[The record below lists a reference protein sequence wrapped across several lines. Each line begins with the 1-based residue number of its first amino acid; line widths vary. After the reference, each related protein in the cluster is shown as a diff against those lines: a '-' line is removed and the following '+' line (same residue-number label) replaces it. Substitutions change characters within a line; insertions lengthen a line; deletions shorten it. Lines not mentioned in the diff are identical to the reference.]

1 MPNLNSAAASVTL
14 SSTERGERAGTMMM
28 HRFLKRGGVGLLAIG
43 ILTAACASS
52 NVMNVQYQLP
62 ALAGGPIPRS
72 VVIVF
77 EDDRK
82 SSAFLT
88 RSAREEL
95 EGFSDVY
102 ALTVSRPGRGNELKG
117 AYPLG
122 PLFTEILRYR
132 LEDSGVKVRPSGAD
146 ADAEFRLV
154 LKEFQL
160 DFGDRKW
167 SASVAYETRL
177 LKNGTLLSMQAVT
190 GSAERVMF
198 MKKADAEKVVGE
210 LVSDAINQM
219 DLTGLFKRAGL

>member
-1 MPNLNSAAASVTL
+1 
-14 SSTERGERAGTMMM
+14 M
-28 HRFLKRGGVGLLAIG
+28 HRLQKWGYGAWVAFG
-43 ILTAACASS
+43 ILAAACASS

-72 VVIVF
+72 VVVVF
-77 EDDRK
+77 EDARK
-82 SSAFLT
+82 NRAFLT
-88 RSAREEL
+88 PSAREEL

-102 ALTVSRPGRGNELKG
+102 ALTVSKPGRGNELRG

-132 LEDSGVKVRPSGAD
+132 LEDSGVKVMPPGAN
-146 ADAEFRLV
+146 ANAELNVV
-154 LKEFQL
+154 LNEFQL

-167 SASVAYETRL
+167 SASVAYEARL

-210 LVSDAINQM
+210 LVSDTINQM

>member
-1 MPNLNSAAASVTL
+1 
-14 SSTERGERAGTMMM
+14 M
-28 HRFLKRGGVGLLAIG
+28 HRLQKWGYGAWVAFG
-43 ILTAACASS
+43 ILAAACASS

-72 VVIVF
+72 VVVVF
-77 EDDRK
+77 EDARK
-82 SSAFLT
+82 NRAFLT
-88 RSAREEL
+88 PSAREEL

-102 ALTVSRPGRGNELKG
+102 ALTVSKPGRGNELRG

-132 LEDSGVKVRPSGAD
+132 LEDSGVKVMPPGAN
-146 ADAEFRLV
+146 ADAELNVV
-154 LKEFQL
+154 LNEFQL

-190 GSAERVMF
+190 GNAERVMF

>member
-1 MPNLNSAAASVTL
+1 
-14 SSTERGERAGTMMM
+14 MMM

-102 ALTVSRPGRGNELKG
+102 ALTVSRPGRGSELKG

-132 LEDSGVKVRPSGAD
+132 LEDSGVKVMPPGAD
-146 ADAEFRLV
+146 ADAELNLV

>member
-1 MPNLNSAAASVTL
+1 
-14 SSTERGERAGTMMM
+14 M
-28 HRFLKRGGVGLLAIG
+28 HRLQKWGYGAWVAFG
-43 ILTAACASS
+43 ILAAACASS

-72 VVIVF
+72 VVVVF
-77 EDDRK
+77 EDARK
-82 SSAFLT
+82 NRAFLT
-88 RSAREEL
+88 PSAREEL

-102 ALTVSRPGRGNELKG
+102 ALTVSKPGRGNELRG

-132 LEDSGVKVRPSGAD
+132 LEDSGVKVMPPGAN
-146 ADAEFRLV
+146 ADAELNVV
-154 LKEFQL
+154 LNEFQL

-167 SASVAYETRL
+167 SASVAYEARL

-210 LVSDAINQM
+210 LVSDTINQM

>member
-1 MPNLNSAAASVTL
+1 
-14 SSTERGERAGTMMM
+14 MMM

-43 ILTAACASS
+43 ILTVACASS

-102 ALTVSRPGRGNELKG
+102 ALTVSRPGRGSELKG

-132 LEDSGVKVRPSGAD
+132 LEDSGVKVMPPGAD
-146 ADAEFRLV
+146 ADAELNLV

>member
-1 MPNLNSAAASVTL
+1 
-14 SSTERGERAGTMMM
+14 MMM

-102 ALTVSRPGRGNELKG
+102 ALTVSRPGRGSELKG
-117 AYPLG
+117 AYALG

-132 LEDSGVKVRPSGAD
+132 LEDSGVKVVPSGAN
-146 ADAEFRLV
+146 ADAELNLV

-177 LKNGTLLSMQAVT
+177 LKNGTLLSMQAVK
-190 GSAERVMF
+190 GNAERVMF
-198 MKKADAEKVVGE
+198 MKKADAEKVIGE

>member
-1 MPNLNSAAASVTL
+1 
-14 SSTERGERAGTMMM
+14 M
-28 HRFLKRGGVGLLAIG
+28 HRLQKWGYGAWVAFG
-43 ILTAACASS
+43 ILAAACASS

-72 VVIVF
+72 VVVVF
-77 EDDRK
+77 EDARK
-82 SSAFLT
+82 NRAFLT
-88 RSAREEL
+88 PSAREEL

-102 ALTVSRPGRGNELKG
+102 ALTVSKPGRGNELRG

-132 LEDSGVKVRPSGAD
+132 LEDSGVKVMPPGAN
-146 ADAEFRLV
+146 ADAELNVV
-154 LKEFQL
+154 LNEFQL

-167 SASVAYETRL
+167 SASVAYEARL

-190 GSAERVMF
+190 GNAERVMF
-198 MKKADAEKVVGE
+198 LKKADAEKVVGE

>member
-1 MPNLNSAAASVTL
+1 
-14 SSTERGERAGTMMM
+14 MMM
-28 HRFLKRGGVGLLAIG
+28 HRFLKREGVGLLAIG

-102 ALTVSRPGRGNELKG
+102 ALTVSRPGRGSELKG
-117 AYPLG
+117 AYALG

-132 LEDSGVKVRPSGAD
+132 LEDSGVKVVPSGAN
-146 ADAEFRLV
+146 ADAELNLV

-190 GSAERVMF
+190 GNAERVMF

-210 LVSDAINQM
+210 LVSDTINQM

>member
-1 MPNLNSAAASVTL
+1 
-14 SSTERGERAGTMMM
+14 MMM
-28 HRFLKRGGVGLLAIG
+28 HQLRKLGGVGLLAIG
-43 ILTAACASS
+43 ILTGGCASS

-62 ALAGGPIPRS
+62 ALAGGPIPHS
-72 VVIVF
+72 VVIGF
-77 EDDRK
+77 EDARK
-82 SSAFLT
+82 NSAFLT
-88 RSAREEL
+88 QSAREEL

-117 AYPLG
+117 AYPLA

-132 LEDSGVKVRPSGAD
+132 LEDSGVKVMPPGAN
-146 ADAEFRLV
+146 ADAELKLV
-154 LKEFQL
+154 LNEFQL

-167 SASVAYETRL
+167 SASVAYEARL
-177 LKNGTLLSMQAVT
+177 LKNGTLLSMQGVT

-210 LVSDAINQM
+210 LVSDTINQM

>member
-1 MPNLNSAAASVTL
+1 
-14 SSTERGERAGTMMM
+14 M
-28 HRFLKRGGVGLLAIG
+28 HRLQKWGYGAWVAFG
-43 ILTAACASS
+43 ILAAACASS
-52 NVMNVQYQLP
+52 NVLNVQYQLP

-77 EDDRK
+77 EDARK
-82 SSAFLT
+82 NRAFLT
-88 RSAREEL
+88 PSAREEL

-102 ALTVSRPGRGNELKG
+102 ALTVSKPGRGNELRG

-132 LEDSGVKVRPSGAD
+132 LEDCGVKVMPPGAN
-146 ADAEFRLV
+146 ADAELNLV
-154 LKEFQL
+154 LNAFQL

-167 SASVAYETRL
+167 SASVAYEARL
-177 LKNGTLLSMQAVT
+177 LKNGVLLSMQAVT

-198 MKKADAEKVVGE
+198 MKRADAEKVVGE
-210 LVSDAINQM
+210 LVSDTINQM

>member
-1 MPNLNSAAASVTL
+1 
-14 SSTERGERAGTMMM
+14 M
-28 HRFLKRGGVGLLAIG
+28 HRLQKWGYGAWVAFG
-43 ILTAACASS
+43 ILAAACASS

-62 ALAGGPIPRS
+62 ALAGGPVPRS
-72 VVIVF
+72 VVVVF
-77 EDDRK
+77 EDARK
-82 SSAFLT
+82 NRAFLT
-88 RSAREEL
+88 PSAREEL

-102 ALTVSRPGRGNELKG
+102 ALTVSKPGRGNELRG

-132 LEDSGVKVRPSGAD
+132 LEDSGVKVMPPGAN
-146 ADAEFRLV
+146 ADAELNVV
-154 LKEFQL
+154 LNEFQL

-167 SASVAYETRL
+167 SASVAYEARL

-198 MKKADAEKVVGE
+198 MKRADAEKVVGE
-210 LVSDAINQM
+210 LVSDTINQM

>member
-1 MPNLNSAAASVTL
+1 
-14 SSTERGERAGTMMM
+14 MMM
-28 HRFLKRGGVGLLAIG
+28 HQLRKLGGMGLLAIG
-43 ILTAACASS
+43 ILTGACASS

-62 ALAGGPIPRS
+62 ALAGGPIPHS

-77 EDDRK
+77 EDARK
-82 SSAFLT
+82 NSAFLT
-88 RSAREEL
+88 QSAREEL

-117 AYPLG
+117 AYPLA

-132 LEDSGVKVRPSGAD
+132 LEDSGVKVMPPGAN
-146 ADAEFRLV
+146 ADAELKLV
-154 LKEFQL
+154 LNEFQL

-167 SASVAYETRL
+167 SASVAYEARL
-177 LKNGTLLSMQAVT
+177 LKNGTLLSMQGVT
-190 GSAERVMF
+190 GNAERVMF

-210 LVSDAINQM
+210 LVSDTINQM

>member
-1 MPNLNSAAASVTL
+1 
-14 SSTERGERAGTMMM
+14 MMM

-102 ALTVSRPGRGNELKG
+102 ALTVSRPGRGSELKG

-132 LEDSGVKVRPSGAD
+132 LEDSGVKVMPPGAD
-146 ADAEFRLV
+146 ADAELNLV

-190 GSAERVMF
+190 GNAERVMF

>member
-1 MPNLNSAAASVTL
+1 
-14 SSTERGERAGTMMM
+14 M
-28 HRFLKRGGVGLLAIG
+28 HRLQKWGYGVWVAFG
-43 ILTAACASS
+43 ILAAACASS

-72 VVIVF
+72 VVVVF
-77 EDDRK
+77 EDARK
-82 SSAFLT
+82 NRAFLT
-88 RSAREEL
+88 PSAREEL

-102 ALTVSRPGRGNELKG
+102 ALTVSKPGRGNELRG

-132 LEDSGVKVRPSGAD
+132 LEDSGVKVMPPGAN
-146 ADAEFRLV
+146 ADAELNVV
-154 LKEFQL
+154 LNEFQL

-167 SASVAYETRL
+167 SASVAYEARL

-210 LVSDAINQM
+210 LVSDTINQM

>member
-1 MPNLNSAAASVTL
+1 M
-14 SSTERGERAGTMMM
+14 
-28 HRFLKRGGVGLLAIG
+28 LAIG
-43 ILTAACASS
+43 ILTGACASS

-62 ALAGGPIPRS
+62 ALAGGPIPHS

-77 EDDRK
+77 EDARK
-82 SSAFLT
+82 NSAFLT
-88 RSAREEL
+88 QSAREEL

-117 AYPLG
+117 AYPLA

-132 LEDSGVKVRPSGAD
+132 LEDSGVKVMPPGAS
-146 ADAEFRLV
+146 ADAELKLV
-154 LKEFQL
+154 LNEFQL

-167 SASVAYETRL
+167 SASVAYEARL
-177 LKNGTLLSMQAVT
+177 LKNGTLLSMQGVT

-210 LVSDAINQM
+210 LVSDTINQM

>member
-1 MPNLNSAAASVTL
+1 
-14 SSTERGERAGTMMM
+14 MMM

-102 ALTVSRPGRGNELKG
+102 ALTVSRPGRGSELKG

-132 LEDSGVKVRPSGAD
+132 LEDSGVKVMPPGAD
-146 ADAEFRLV
+146 ADAELNLV

-190 GSAERVMF
+190 GSADRVMF

>member
-1 MPNLNSAAASVTL
+1 
-14 SSTERGERAGTMMM
+14 MMM
-28 HRFLKRGGVGLLAIG
+28 HRFLKREGVGLLAIG

-95 EGFSDVY
+95 EGFTDVF
-102 ALTVSRPGRGNELKG
+102 ALTVTPPGRGGDLKG

-132 LEDSGVKVRPSGAD
+132 LEAAGVKVLPPGAGAD
-146 ADAEFRLV
+146 ALFTFV
-154 LKEFQL
+154 LKEFRM

-167 SASVAYETRL
+167 NAAVAYEGRL
-177 LKNGTLLSMQAVT
+177 MKNATLLSQQAVN
-190 GSAERVMF
+190 GSAERLMW

-219 DLTGLFKRAGL
+219 DLVALFKQAGF

>member
-1 MPNLNSAAASVTL
+1 
-14 SSTERGERAGTMMM
+14 MMM

-62 ALAGGPIPRS
+62 ALAGGPIQRS

-102 ALTVSRPGRGNELKG
+102 ALTVSRPGRGSELKG

-132 LEDSGVKVRPSGAD
+132 LEDSGVKVMPPGAD
-146 ADAEFRLV
+146 ADAELNLV

>member
-1 MPNLNSAAASVTL
+1 
-14 SSTERGERAGTMMM
+14 MMM
-28 HRFLKRGGVGLLAIG
+28 HRFLKREGVGLLAIG

-102 ALTVSRPGRGNELKG
+102 ALTVSRPGRGSELKG
-117 AYPLG
+117 AYALG

-132 LEDSGVKVRPSGAD
+132 LEDSGVKVVPSGAN
-146 ADAEFRLV
+146 ADAELNLV

-177 LKNGTLLSMQAVT
+177 LKNGTLLSMQAVK
-190 GSAERVMF
+190 GNAERVMF
-198 MKKADAEKVVGE
+198 MKKADAEKVIGE

>member
-1 MPNLNSAAASVTL
+1 
-14 SSTERGERAGTMMM
+14 M
-28 HRFLKRGGVGLLAIG
+28 HRLQKWGYGAWVAFG
-43 ILTAACASS
+43 ILAAACASS

-77 EDDRK
+77 EDARK
-82 SSAFLT
+82 NRAFLT
-88 RSAREEL
+88 PSAREEL

-102 ALTVSRPGRGNELKG
+102 ALTVSKPGRGNELRG

-132 LEDSGVKVRPSGAD
+132 LEDSGVKVMPPGAN
-146 ADAEFRLV
+146 ADAELNVV
-154 LKEFQL
+154 LNEFQL

-167 SASVAYETRL
+167 SASVAYEARL

-210 LVSDAINQM
+210 LVSDTINQM

>member
-1 MPNLNSAAASVTL
+1 
-14 SSTERGERAGTMMM
+14 MMM
-28 HRFLKRGGVGLLAIG
+28 HQLRKLGGVGLLAIG
-43 ILTAACASS
+43 ILTGACASS

-62 ALAGGPIPRS
+62 ALAGGPIPHS

-77 EDDRK
+77 EDARK
-82 SSAFLT
+82 NSAFLT
-88 RSAREEL
+88 QSAREEL

-117 AYPLG
+117 AYPLA

-132 LEDSGVKVRPSGAD
+132 LEDSGVKVMPPGAS
-146 ADAEFRLV
+146 ADAELKLV
-154 LKEFQL
+154 LNEFQL

-167 SASVAYETRL
+167 SASVAYEARL
-177 LKNGTLLSMQAVT
+177 LKNGTLLSMQGVT

-210 LVSDAINQM
+210 LVSDTINQM

>member
-1 MPNLNSAAASVTL
+1 
-14 SSTERGERAGTMMM
+14 MMM

-62 ALAGGPIPRS
+62 ALAGGPIQRS

-102 ALTVSRPGRGNELKG
+102 ALTVSRPGRGSELKG
-117 AYPLG
+117 AYALG

-132 LEDSGVKVRPSGAD
+132 LEDSGVKVVPSGAN
-146 ADAEFRLV
+146 ADAELNLV

>member
-1 MPNLNSAAASVTL
+1 
-14 SSTERGERAGTMMM
+14 MM
-28 HRFLKRGGVGLLAIG
+28 HPFRKLKGVGLLAIG
-43 ILTAACASS
+43 ILAAACASS

-62 ALAGGPIPRS
+62 AVAGGPIPRS

-77 EDDRK
+77 DDARK
-82 SSAFLT
+82 NSAFLT
-88 RSAREEL
+88 RSARAEL

-102 ALTVSRPGRGNELKG
+102 ALTVSRPGRGSELKG
-117 AYPLG
+117 AYPLA

-132 LEDSGVKVRPSGAD
+132 LEDSGVKVVPSGAN
-146 ADAEFRLV
+146 ADAELNLV

-177 LKNGTLLSMQAVT
+177 LKNGTLLSMQAVK
-190 GSAERVMF
+190 GNAERVMF
-198 MKKADAEKVVGE
+198 MKKADAEKVIGE

>member
-1 MPNLNSAAASVTL
+1 
-14 SSTERGERAGTMMM
+14 
-28 HRFLKRGGVGLLAIG
+28 
-43 ILTAACASS
+43 
-52 NVMNVQYQLP
+52 MNVQYQLP

-102 ALTVSRPGRGNELKG
+102 ALTVSRPGRGSELKG

-132 LEDSGVKVRPSGAD
+132 LEDSGVKVMPPGAD
-146 ADAEFRLV
+146 ADAELNLV

-190 GSAERVMF
+190 GNAERVMF

>member
-1 MPNLNSAAASVTL
+1 
-14 SSTERGERAGTMMM
+14 M
-28 HRFLKRGGVGLLAIG
+28 HRLQKWGYGAWVAFG
-43 ILTAACASS
+43 ILAAACASS

-77 EDDRK
+77 EDARK
-82 SSAFLT
+82 NRTFLT
-88 RSAREEL
+88 PSAREEL

-102 ALTVSRPGRGNELKG
+102 ALTVSKPGRGNELRG
-117 AYPLG
+117 AYALG

-132 LEDSGVKVRPSGAD
+132 LEDSGVKVMPPGAN
-146 ADAEFRLV
+146 ADAELNVV
-154 LKEFQL
+154 LNEFQL

-167 SASVAYETRL
+167 SASVAYEARL
-177 LKNGTLLSMQAVT
+177 LKNGILLSMQAVT

-198 MKKADAEKVVGE
+198 MKRADAEKVVGE
-210 LVSDAINQM
+210 LVSDTINQM

>member
-1 MPNLNSAAASVTL
+1 
-14 SSTERGERAGTMMM
+14 MMM

-62 ALAGGPIPRS
+62 ALAGGPIQRS

-95 EGFSDVY
+95 EVFSDVY
-102 ALTVSRPGRGNELKG
+102 ALTVSRPGRGSELKG

-132 LEDSGVKVRPSGAD
+132 LEDSGVKVMPPGAD
-146 ADAEFRLV
+146 ADAELNLV

>member
-1 MPNLNSAAASVTL
+1 
-14 SSTERGERAGTMMM
+14 MMM

-43 ILTAACASS
+43 ILTVACASS

-102 ALTVSRPGRGNELKG
+102 ALTVSRPGRGSELKG

-132 LEDSGVKVRPSGAD
+132 LEDSGVKVMPPGAD
-146 ADAEFRLV
+146 ADAELNLV

-190 GSAERVMF
+190 GNAERVMF

>member
-1 MPNLNSAAASVTL
+1 
-14 SSTERGERAGTMMM
+14 M
-28 HRFLKRGGVGLLAIG
+28 HRLQKWGYGAWVAFG
-43 ILTAACASS
+43 ILAAACASS

-72 VVIVF
+72 VVVVF
-77 EDDRK
+77 EDARK
-82 SSAFLT
+82 NRAFLT
-88 RSAREEL
+88 PSAREEL

-102 ALTVSRPGRGNELKG
+102 ALTVSKPGRGNELRG

-132 LEDSGVKVRPSGAD
+132 LEDSGVKVMPPGAN
-146 ADAEFRLV
+146 ADAELNVV
-154 LKEFQL
+154 LNEFQL

-167 SASVAYETRL
+167 SASVAYEARL

-198 MKKADAEKVVGE
+198 MKRADAEKVVGE
-210 LVSDAINQM
+210 LVSDTINQM

>member
-1 MPNLNSAAASVTL
+1 
-14 SSTERGERAGTMMM
+14 MMM

-62 ALAGGPIPRS
+62 ALAGGPIQRS

-102 ALTVSRPGRGNELKG
+102 ALTVSRPGRGSELKG

-132 LEDSGVKVRPSGAD
+132 LEDSGVKVMPPGAD
-146 ADAEFRLV
+146 ADAELNLV

-190 GSAERVMF
+190 GNAERVMF

>member
-1 MPNLNSAAASVTL
+1 
-14 SSTERGERAGTMMM
+14 M
-28 HRFLKRGGVGLLAIG
+28 HRLQKWGYGAWIAFG
-43 ILTAACASS
+43 ILAAACASS

-72 VVIVF
+72 VVVVF
-77 EDDRK
+77 EDARK
-82 SSAFLT
+82 NRAFLT
-88 RSAREEL
+88 PSAREEL

-102 ALTVSRPGRGNELKG
+102 ALTVSKPGRGNELRG

-132 LEDSGVKVRPSGAD
+132 LEDSGVKVMPPGAN
-146 ADAEFRLV
+146 ADAELNVV
-154 LKEFQL
+154 LNEFQL

-167 SASVAYETRL
+167 SASVAYEARL

-210 LVSDAINQM
+210 LVSDTINQM